1 MNTEQKI
8 GDTLAFAKQY
18 YQDQPSVYRRTL
30 VQHAVAVAKLAE
42 QISMR
47 LYQDVREDFMSE
59 ETQESV
65 AAIVHGAILHDVIN
79 VSRCAFEQ
87 IAERTT
93 VQIAAMVAD
102 LSRDFRLVETKR
114 DMEFRGRL
122 SQSPVG
128 AQIVAVADILCTT
141 KEVID
146 MLNAVGLNAIPRA
159 RKILMQLDGDL
170 LVISAANRFYT
181 LRLYTHAARNL
192 LQDASKLIKE
202 CRAKAKM
209 ARLVDSATVTLRSKV
224 AAKLNTGSAP
234 VETPAQ
240 ESTDVKK
247 RTRRRDS

>member
-8 GDTLAFAKQY
+8 SDTFEFAKQFY
-18 YQDQPSVYRRTL
+18 SDQPSIYRRTL
-30 VQHAVAVAKLAE
+30 MQHATAVAKMAE
-42 QISMR
+42 KISMQV
-47 LYQDVREDFMSE
+47 YQDVREDFMSE
-59 ETQESV
+59 DTRESV
-65 AAIVHGAILHDVIN
+65 AAIVHAAILHDIIN

-93 VQIAAMVAD
+93 VQIAALVAD

-128 AQIVAVADILCTT
+128 AQIIAVSDIICTA
-141 KEVID
+141 KEVVD
-146 MLNAVGLNAIPRA
+146 MLTDRGLEAIPRA

-170 LVISAANRFYT
+170 LVISAASRFYT

-209 ARLVDSATVTLRSKV
+209 ARIVDNATAGFRSKV
-224 AAKLNTGSAP
+224 AAKISQANE
-234 VETPAQ
+234 ETNNK
-240 ESTDVKK
+240 ETSGGKK
-247 RTRRRDS
+247 RTRRRNS